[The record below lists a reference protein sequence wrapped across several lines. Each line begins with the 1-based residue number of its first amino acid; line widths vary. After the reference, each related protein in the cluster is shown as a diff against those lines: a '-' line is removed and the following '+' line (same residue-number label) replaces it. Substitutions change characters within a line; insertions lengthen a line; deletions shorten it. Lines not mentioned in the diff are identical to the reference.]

1 MTRTSYHR
9 HQILA
14 SIALATAVIAF
25 IFLVVDSGTSDDSG
39 LLLSLRGVENT
50 IQYDGADGRQL
61 QAASAVIDPKTIE
74 VVNRSP
80 DFIARVQELA
90 TTAQY
95 LVQNQQQ
102 PQQKQYDPKYI
113 YSIKCTIVDNL
124 PIGWCMDEATQ
135 TPRYL
140 GSSHQNN
147 HSPAATATAK
157 AAIGT
162 TYEILHYTHAGYD
175 KCLSNKNI
183 LFIGE
188 SRTRYQ
194 YVHLLHYLKNE
205 RFMKCQDRKVDKDKE
220 TADIIDEDCY
230 VINEKMAP
238 PHDGTFGKWN
248 SWFKDSTALLQQHQQ
263 LPQDGTSGYSTTTQD
278 SLCDCYRPPDSTTPR
293 SNHRWYDNRYT
304 KRVTPHGMTNLIYLG
319 NNRDFMSVNKDY
331 PPYSNFYLDDIE
343 DIEDDSAG
351 DSADNREGKKEKR
364 CRPGECG
371 RAYQGDGVN
380 VNAFTGSMMDTVE
393 TILPLLN
400 V

>member
-1 MTRTSYHR
+1 MTTSSYY
-9 HQILA
+9 QILA
-14 SIALATAVIAF
+14 SVAVVATATFAI
-25 IFLVVDSGTSDDSG
+25 IFLTAGTTTGGISI
-39 LLLSLRGVENT
+39 LSLRGNSVQED
-50 IQYDGADGRQL
+50 QESRQL
-61 QAASAVIDPKTIE
+61 QVHPVRLVAPLDIDPKTIE

-80 DFIARVQELA
+80 DFIAQVQELA
-90 TTAQY
+90 TTVLPEQY
-95 LVQNQQQ
+95 Q

-124 PIGWCMDEATQ
+124 PTGWCMDIDNQ

-147 HSPAATATAK
+147 HSPATTAA

-205 RFMKCQDRKVDKDKE
+205 RFMKCQDRKVDNDKDNKE
-220 TADIIDEDCY
+220 ADIIDEDCY

-248 SWFKDSTALLQQHQQ
+248 SWFKDSTASLQQQQ
-263 LPQDGTSGYSTTTQD
+263 HSTTTQD
-278 SLCDCYRPPDSTTPR
+278 SLCDCYRPPDATTPR

-319 NNRDFMSVNKDY
+319 NNRDFMSVNQDY

-343 DIEDDSAG
+343 DIDSAG
-351 DSADNREGKKEKR
+351 DSDNNREGKKEKR

-393 TILPLLN
+393 TVLPLLN